1 MASPLLAQARRSTVY
16 YDWSKRRWTTT
27 IVHGDMVTT
36 ERHISEAKA
45 RAHIALD
52 GGSPDPSYTPPAG
65 DNAAQAVL
73 HAIPTPPDHAA

>member
-1 MASPLLAQARRSTVY
+1 MASPLLAHARRSTVY

-27 IVHGDMVTT
+27 IVHASMVTT
-36 ERHISEAKA
+36 ERHDSEAKA

-65 DNAAQAVL
+65 TNNAQAVI
-73 HAIPTPPDHAA
+73 HTHTHTPPSAA